1 MFKILDYCDEFRELN
16 PTEFVEPMIIANII
30 PSERKRRLSHRGIS
44 YREIPEIEFT
54 GGISPTISDHTPV
67 PMDPQ
72 GQVMNES
79 KPTHSVSNTNLS
91 IEKLPIPKLSKLPEY
106 SSSEIGDL
114 NDAISCFYQV
124 VLPRKTI
131 REAEAAEVL
140 KEFRGKY
147 NVEILDKIFDLVDKD
162 PTGPLFGQT
171 FARPNRNRLYGC
183 QMAGLNH
190 MIDKL
195 LETGDLGWL
204 GRWQDA
210 GNRGM
215 KGGATVLM
223 YLYSPD
229 QYNIWLPKTHRGL
242 SMFTRVD
249 ADSPQKK
256 MSPQEYTIYYKRF
269 NEAAIAVREEYGFV
283 SQAMDW
289 LLWAVGEI
297 KENPGNRSLRSHI
310 EGRTK

>member
-1 MFKILDYCDEFRELN
+1 
-16 PTEFVEPMIIANII
+16 
-30 PSERKRRLSHRGIS
+30 
-44 YREIPEIEFT
+44 
-54 GGISPTISDHTPV
+54 
-67 PMDPQ
+67 
-72 GQVMNES
+72 
-79 KPTHSVSNTNLS
+79 
-91 IEKLPIPKLSKLPEY
+91 
-106 SSSEIGDL
+106 
-114 NDAISCFYQV
+114 
-124 VLPRKTI
+124 
-131 REAEAAEVL
+131 
-140 KEFRGKY
+140 
-147 NVEILDKIFDLVDKD
+147 
-162 PTGPLFGQT
+162 
-171 FARPNRNRLYGC
+171 
-183 QMAGLNH
+183 